1 MYKGAAMPFFN
12 SKIKLLFLPLLFL
25 CMPQIIGADS
35 AKIRSYAEYTAFMD
49 SLGEYFTKE
58 IIGVVKYASYEYP
71 LYKLVY
77 NKNSQSRNSY
87 LIIAGVHGNESA
99 PVFALRDFI
108 LHLNNK
114 TPQKKDVSIEFL
126 CIANPYGFEF
136 NQRYNGNGKDINRD
150 MIVLETQE
158 GKIIAAAFQTKNYK
172 KVFDFHEA
180 NAQNFFLYCY
190 GVKNKAY
197 AQNILNLLRQ
207 KNVVLDTGYEDKI
220 LKTEDGMLYVPFY
233 ASAYMH
239 SKKTLTIGLYYA
251 GCENSFTFETPKRS
265 DFAERKR
272 TVGIILDYILGN

>member
-25 CMPQIIGADS
+25 CTPQIIGADS

-77 NKNSQSRNSY
+77 NKNSQSRDSY

-158 GKIIAAAFQTKNYK
+158 GKIIASAFQTKNYK

-180 NAQNFFLYCY
+180 SAQNFFLYCY

-220 LKTEDGMLYVPFY
+220 LKTEGGMLYVPFY

-272 TVGIILDYILGN
+272 IVGIILDYITSN